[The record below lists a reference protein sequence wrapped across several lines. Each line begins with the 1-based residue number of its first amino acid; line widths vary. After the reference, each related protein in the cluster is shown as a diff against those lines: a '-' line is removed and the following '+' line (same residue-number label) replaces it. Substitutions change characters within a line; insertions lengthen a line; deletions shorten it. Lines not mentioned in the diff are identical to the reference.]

1 MVKQTHKGLF
11 QNGKNPAYNPVVLFR
26 VLGTFLAGFFLTLSV
41 FPAENPEPDVA
52 FSIHFFDRRIY
63 YAESNPI
70 YIQMTVTN
78 NGPAV
83 YRFKL
88 ADERAFSVDF
98 DIRTTSNRGL
108 EPARTLVRRRT
119 QNSRVFFREIT
130 VESRESFSFIEDLRD
145 YADFKDPGSFVVQAK
160 IFPELY
166 RSEEANTQ
174 DALESNRLTLTLRP
188 PAIPGPGGIPAA
200 MDEETGAVLVRERLA
215 PDEVVEYFIKAR
227 QKSQWEKYFL
237 YLDMDS
243 LISQDPVRRRQ
254 WLGESEEGR
263 RRMAEDYREE
273 IRGGGEDIAS
283 SPAEYTVERT
293 EYGNFEGTVTV
304 LEKFRTVNF
313 TERKRYTYY
322 LRRKDDIWT
331 IANYSIVNLGTE

>member
-1 MVKQTHKGLF
+1 MVNQNHKGLF
-11 QNGKNPAYNPVVLFR
+11 QGGKKSVYKSVVPFR
-26 VLGTFLAGFFLTLSV
+26 ILGIFFTGFFLTLSA

-52 FSIHFFDRRIY
+52 FSIRFFDRRIY
-63 YAESNPI
+63 YVESDPI
-70 YIQMTVTN
+70 YVQVTVTN

-98 DIRTTSNRGL
+98 DVRTTSNRGL

-119 QNSRVFFREIT
+119 QSSRVFFREIA

-145 YADFKDPGSFVVQAK
+145 YADFKDPGSFVVQAR

-166 RSEEANTQ
+166 RSEGVPE
-174 DALESNRLTLTLRP
+174 ALESNRLTLTLRP
-188 PAIPGPGGIPAA
+188 PAIPGPGGIPIA

-215 PDEVVEYFIKAR
+215 PDEVVDYFITAR
-227 QKSQWEKYFL
+227 QRSQWEKYFL
-237 YLDMDS
+237 YLDVDS
-243 LISQDPVRRRQ
+243 LISQDPVRRRR
-254 WLGESEEGR
+254 WLAESEEGR
-263 RRMAEDYREE
+263 RRMAEAYREE
-273 IRGGGEDIAS
+273 IRSGGEDIAS

-304 LEKFRTVNF
+304 LQKFKAVNF

-331 IANYSIVNLGTE
+331 IANYSVVNLGTE

>member
-1 MVKQTHKGLF
+1 MKQDHKGLF
-11 QNGKNPAYNPVVLFR
+11 QNRKKTPRDPAVLFR
-26 VLGTFLAGFFLTLSV
+26 VLGTFLAGFLLTLPV

-52 FSIHFFDRRIY
+52 FSIRFFDRRIY
-63 YAESNPI
+63 YVESDPI
-70 YIQMTVTN
+70 YVQVTVTN
-78 NGPAV
+78 NSPAA

-98 DIRTTSNRGL
+98 DVRTTSNRGL
-108 EPARTLVRRRT
+108 EPARVLVRRRT
-119 QNSRVFFREIT
+119 QNSRVFFREIS

-160 IFPELY
+160 LFPELY
-166 RSEEANTQ
+166 RSGGADLP

-188 PAIPGPGGIPAA
+188 PAIPGPEGVPAA

-215 PDEVVEYFIKAR
+215 PDEVVDYFIKAR
-227 QKSQWEKYFL
+227 QRSQWEKYFL

-243 LISQDPVRRRQ
+243 LVSQDPVRRRR

-263 RRMAEDYREE
+263 RRMAEAYREE
-273 IRGGGEDIAS
+273 IRAGGEDIAS
-283 SPAEYTVERT
+283 SPTEYTIERT
-293 EYGNFEGTVTV
+293 EYGSLEGTVTV
-304 LEKFRTVNF
+304 LEKFKAVNF

-322 LRRKDDIWT
+322 LRRKDDVWT
-331 IANYSIVNLGTE
+331 IVNYSVVNLGTE